1 MDCNCNS
8 TGSEGAECA
17 PIGGQC
23 ECKPNVIGRQCTR
36 CKPDFFGYPDCK
48 QCTCPPTARC
58 NEETGDCICAPHVT
72 GTPGQECTV
81 CEENTFG
88 YDPITGCTECNCKT
102 EGTVNASMSCNEE
115 TGKCFCKDR
124 VAGRTCDRCTPGAYQ
139 YPDCMECPC
148 DPRGTTEDIC
158 DQETAECDCKSEVDG
173 DRCDTCKDGT
183 FDLQADH
190 PDGCTQCFCSA
201 RTSECDSHPSL
212 IRSQI
217 QSMADWEMR
226 AFEINSRTIT
236 RSAHHLTSIQLTF
249 LEKH

>member
-1 MDCNCNS
+1 
-8 TGSEGAECA
+8 
-17 PIGGQC
+17 
-23 ECKPNVIGRQCTR
+23 
-36 CKPDFFGYPDCK
+36 
-48 QCTCPPTARC
+48 
-58 NEETGDCICAPHVT
+58 
-72 GTPGQECTV
+72 
-81 CEENTFG
+81 
-88 YDPITGCTECNCKT
+88 
-102 EGTVNASMSCNEE
+102 MSCNEE

-236 RSAHHLTSIQLTF
+236 RFAHHLISIQKNF
-249 LEKH
+249 LEKRSLICHEVKLMTYVSVRRLIVCSVFIKYQNGFLECL